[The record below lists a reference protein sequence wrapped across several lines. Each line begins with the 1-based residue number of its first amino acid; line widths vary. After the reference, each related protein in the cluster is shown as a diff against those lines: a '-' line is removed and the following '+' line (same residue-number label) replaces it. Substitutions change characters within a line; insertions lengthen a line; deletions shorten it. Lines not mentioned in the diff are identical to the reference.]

1 MSPEQSI
8 AADEGWDNDG
18 DDNLI
23 GFEENDGWGKMLLTI
38 ILREHIPYDRFPL
51 EPFDTPQAVEPEP
64 ITSIVPTASRASS
77 FVSIHAT
84 SKAPGSMKLGQSK
97 PKSLGIFFFFH
108 AFLAQSSLLNSL
120 PFTIAATLED
130 EENKMPTKASGVM
143 SKEEKR
149 AEMERRR
156 EERRQVMIV

>member
-97 PKSLGIFFFFH
+97 PKSLGNFFFH